1 MSTYKA
7 EDLDAIQ
14 ILYCTAS
21 LGMHPS
27 HGLQRKLEAIS
38 KAGFTGIELGFDDL
52 VSFAKS
58 SENVPNLKNIPS
70 FHILEEID
78 ADELDDK
85 PEHDQEKYYGVLK
98 IVSELVVQHCHHL
111 KLEIF
116 CLQPFAMFEGY
127 DDEEKKR
134 KNMYKAKKWLELA
147 HVLGCKALQ
156 VRLAFAPFL
165 TLSLPLVQKMSDTP
179 ALHSSTY
186 ANPCTRILD
195 MNIKNIN
202 R

>member
-7 EDLDAIQ
+7 EDLNAIQ

-52 VSFAKS
+52 VSFAK
-58 SENVPNLKNIPS
+58 NVHNLERIPS
-70 FHILEEID
+70 MKILEEID
-78 ADELDDK
+78 ADELDDQ
-85 PEHDQEKYYGVLK
+85 PEHEQEKYYGVLK
-98 IVSELVVQHCHHL
+98 IVCELVVQHCHRL

-127 DDEEKKR
+127 DGEKR
-134 KNMYKAKKWLELA
+134 EKNMYKAKKWLELA
-147 HVLGCKALQ
+147 HTLGCKALQ
-156 VRLAFAPFL
+156 VIS
-165 TLSLPLVQKMSDTP
+165 TLLLYVHLYCLFDVPERNLRQSITDAAKP
-179 ALHSSTY
+179 
-186 ANPCTRILD
+186 
-195 MNIKNIN
+195 
-202 R
+202 